1 MNMDMNDMTPDDV
14 REMKMRRR
22 TEKAYD
28 QATGDMEPEMAPI
41 PRKATKRPAQMEEMM
56 QEVKD
61 AKDRKK
67 ISDMGYAKGGSVS
80 ASKRADGCAVKG
92 KTRGKVV

>member
-92 KTRGKVV
+92 KTRGKMV